1 MNPYQDIIH
10 LPHHVSGNHPPMPM
24 QNRAAQFAPFAALTG
39 YDDAVEET
47 ARLTDQKEMLD
58 EAELIQLDRK
68 LNWLSCHSA
77 EKMQVKIR
85 YFVPDERKSG
95 GCIKEISGVVQKF
108 SMQKKWIAM
117 EDGTLIPADQITA
130 IEGDFPEY

>member
-1 MNPYQDIIH
+1 
-10 LPHHVSGNHPPMPM
+10 MPM

-39 YDDAVEET
+39 YDDAVAET
-47 ARLTDQKEMLD
+47 ARLTNQKEMLD

-95 GCIKEISGVVQKF
+95 GCIKEISGVVQNF